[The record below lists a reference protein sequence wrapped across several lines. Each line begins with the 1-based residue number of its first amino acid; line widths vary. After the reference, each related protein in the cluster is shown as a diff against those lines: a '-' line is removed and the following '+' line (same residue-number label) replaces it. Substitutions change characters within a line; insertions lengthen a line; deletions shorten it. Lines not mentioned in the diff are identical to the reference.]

1 MNTIIEHPI
10 VTEQAMNEMDFKNKL
25 LFLVDIDATKP
36 EVREEVQDRYDVSV
50 TDVNTQV
57 TPQGAKKATVT
68 LSADDDAT
76 ENASRIGS
84 FSDGPTSRRTAAP
97 TRRPDAPGPLPPLQ
111 GGPVA
116 QEAHRR

>member
-1 MNTIIEHPI
+1 MNSIIEHPL

-76 ENASRIGS
+76 EIASRIGV
-84 FSDGPTSRRTAAP
+84 F
-97 TRRPDAPGPLPPLQ
+97 
-111 GGPVA
+111 
-116 QEAHRR
+116 